1 MLSKA
6 KLSILGQLGGLRT
19 YIIIAVALYLVVFNL
34 ERLGLQRGA
43 AIGISNATYV
53 LLIGIAIT
61 LLAFPNVANA
71 SFALLLSAVAVIYII
86 IDVIPDPTFS
96 PVNYLLG
103 LVTLAITLGV
113 MRSLS
118 SAVLN
123 YEEDTEKLVMDPTNI
138 QVLPYYIGERRVN
151 QEIFRLHRANR
162 PLSIVYC
169 SVVDDEAYPYDLME
183 ITDQTIGKHIDEMY
197 KRRQYQVQLA
207 RAIISLAYKS
217 DIIVQHG
224 DALMVCLS
232 EATEL
237 EAQRFIERLSIFV
250 ASNIKAKLL
259 IGLASFPQEGKNF
272 DDLVHM
278 ARGKMRFFG
287 NMGGDTQSQRRRGDV
302 LVDIGQQLE
311 IEQRSEWLNRLA
323 YQSPSAKAIYR
334 PIKRVMDILMCAA
347 VMPAVLPVCAIVA
360 LAIYF
365 DDRGPILYHQFRTGY
380 GGKRFR
386 MHKFRTMIVNAPAL
400 EPKKVIGEDGTEM
413 YIWPDKDEDD
423 PRITRVGRFLR
434 KTSLDEIPQIFNV
447 VLGDMSV
454 VGPRPTTWDVSM
466 YTPLQ
471 IERLTVVP
479 GITGLWQ
486 VSARESKN
494 PDERLLWD
502 LKYVEKMGF
511 WLDIQILWRTAMQVV
526 KKGGV

>member
-1 MLSKA
+1 
-6 KLSILGQLGGLRT
+6 
-19 YIIIAVALYLVVFNL
+19 
-34 ERLGLQRGA
+34 
-43 AIGISNATYV
+43 
-53 LLIGIAIT
+53 
-61 LLAFPNVANA
+61 
-71 SFALLLSAVAVIYII
+71 
-86 IDVIPDPTFS
+86 
-96 PVNYLLG
+96 
-103 LVTLAITLGV
+103 
-113 MRSLS
+113 
-118 SAVLN
+118 
-123 YEEDTEKLVMDPTNI
+123 
-138 QVLPYYIGERRVN
+138 
-151 QEIFRLHRANR
+151 
-162 PLSIVYC
+162 
-169 SVVDDEAYPYDLME
+169 
-183 ITDQTIGKHIDEMY
+183 
-197 KRRQYQVQLA
+197 
-207 RAIISLAYKS
+207 
-217 DIIVQHG
+217 
-224 DALMVCLS
+224 
-232 EATEL
+232 
-237 EAQRFIERLSIFV
+237 
-250 ASNIKAKLL
+250 
-259 IGLASFPQEGKNF
+259 
-272 DDLVHM
+272 
-278 ARGKMRFFG
+278 
-287 NMGGDTQSQRRRGDV
+287 MGGDTQSQRRRGDV

-347 VMPAVLPVCAIVA
+347 LMPVVLPVCGIVA

-365 DDRGPILYHQFRTGY
+365 DDGGPILYHQFRTGY

-386 MHKFRTMIVNAPAL
+386 MHKFRTMIVNAPTL